1 MKGLNNLK
9 WIREQ
14 TGLSPEGFSDF
25 VGIDNRRWKGWESGR
40 KDLSFKEIKRVA
52 RAVDLELVDVVGD
65 KTDLLKDTP
74 LWSKEDDAEILSMVD
89 YGAEAIAEYFG
100 VSEPQ
105 ISERMRYLYELTGA
119 KKYDGNLKIGDT
131 FYHSGYRFVY
141 IRPTDERAG
150 TFHDIACGVGFEMP
164 FKKLEKVNGHRVK
177 KVFGASFLNKYLP
190 VYLKNRNKRCLGRPV
205 KFDEEGVKTL
215 AQMFQIDVFTLLNW
229 IRDPEGRWL

>member
-25 VGIDNRRWKGWESGR
+25 VGIDSRNWKNWECGR
-40 KDLSFKEIKRVA
+40 ENLSFKEIKKVA
-52 RAVDLELVDVVGD
+52 GAVGLELVDVVGD
-65 KTDLLKDTP
+65 KTDLLKDPP
-74 LWSKEDDAEILSMVD
+74 LWSKEDDEEIRTMVD

-141 IRPTDERAG
+141 IKPTDEKVG
-150 TFHDIACGVGFEMP
+150 IFHDIACGVGFEMP

-205 KFDEEGVKTL
+205 KFDEEGIKTL
-215 AQMFQIDVFTLLNW
+215 ARMFQIDVFTLLNW

>member
-25 VGIDNRRWKGWESGR
+25 VGIDSERWKGWESGR

-74 LWSKEDDAEILSMVD
+74 LWSKEDDEEILSMVD

-100 VSEPQ
+100 VSEPV
-105 ISERMRYLYELTGA
+105 ISARMRYLYELTGA

-150 TFHDIACGVGFEMP
+150 IFHDIACGVGFEMP

-205 KFDEEGVKTL
+205 KFDEEGVKYL
-215 AQMFQIDVFTLLNW
+215 AKMFQIDVFTLLNW